1 MKFFLTLMMSSSI
14 VCGAENKEMLFTL
27 GQTSIVFAKIDG
39 FIVNKSCGES
49 CKALVNAKE
58 SGSKQVPSELLVGG
72 KNPAAVRCKHFM
84 EGTVIIGVDKEGNEQ
99 SFCKFSDG
107 SYLNNSS
114 IL

>member
-1 MKFFLTLMMSSSI
+1 MKFFVTLMMSSAI
-14 VCGAENKEMLFTL
+14 VWGAGNKDMLFTL
-27 GQTSIVFAKIDG
+27 GETSVVFTRVNG
-39 FIVNKSCGES
+39 LIVNKNCKDSCE
-49 CKALVNAKE
+49 ALVKGKE
-58 SGSKQVPSELLVGG
+58 AGKIQVPSDLLTGG
-72 KNPAAVRCKHFM
+72 KNPAAVKCKHFM